1 MFIITGGLN
10 LRGYSGYIA
19 PEFDES
25 GKVTSFSYNG
35 ISGASIN
42 TELDFSK
49 YLPYFIRK
57 NNLSSYLFADAGII
71 TNDNIT
77 KANYSEIFSDVR
89 ADAGIGFTY
98 SIRRFRPLETVKP
111 FTFRF
116 DMPLFLNRPPSGNED
131 FFQFRWI
138 IGLNRTI

>member
-1 MFIITGGLN
+1 MKKLLIQNLQEPKEFLSKEQTDYKLDNTNVYHHRGLN

-49 YLPYFIRK
+49 YLPYFIK
-57 NNLSSYLFADAGII
+57 NNLSSYLFAD
-71 TNDNIT
+71 
-77 KANYSEIFSDVR
+77 
-89 ADAGIGFTY
+89 
-98 SIRRFRPLETVKP
+98 L
-111 FTFRF
+111 
-116 DMPLFLNRPPSGNED
+116 
-131 FFQFRWI
+131 
-138 IGLNRTI
+138 